1 MKQHMLTHKIRDMF
15 GSSGGNSGD
24 ESRTQTP
31 PQDPNANSG
40 VGTTGGE
47 LGNIANNGNNRFSH
61 SYSPAPMDTT
71 DGFASSGGQKRERS
85 NSGHFDSHAAAHYVK
100 QEKDNAIDENG
111 SNSLHSNVENQSS
124 NNNYQE
130 FINKDVDI
138 KNWCQK
144 LKEMP
149 ENIAAS

>member
-31 PQDPNANSG
+31 PQDPNSNSG
-40 VGTTGGE
+40 GGTTGG
-47 LGNIANNGNNRFSH
+47 GSNNAVNNGNNRFSQ
-61 SYSPAPMDTT
+61 SYSPAPMDMT
-71 DGFASSGGQKRERS
+71 DDYTSSGGRKRERS
-85 NSGHFDSHAAAHYVK
+85 NSSNYDSTTTQFVK
-100 QEKDNAIDENG
+100 QEKDNAIDEHG
-111 SNSLHSNVENQSS
+111 SNSVHSNASENTS

>member
-31 PQDPNANSG
+31 PQDPNSNSG
-40 VGTTGGE
+40 GGATGG
-47 LGNIANNGNNRFSH
+47 GSSNGNNRFSQ
-61 SYSPAPMDTT
+61 SYSPASMDMN
-71 DGFASSGGQKRERS
+71 DDFSPSGGSKRERS
-85 NSGHFDSHAAAHYVK
+85 NSSNFDTATAQFVK

-111 SNSLHSNVENQSS
+111 SNSLHSNTSENHSS

-149 ENIAAS
+149 ENIVAS

>member
-31 PQDPNANSG
+31 PQDSSNAGSAGGGPNSMATS
-40 VGTTGGE
+40 
-47 LGNIANNGNNRFSH
+47 NRFSQ
-61 SYSPAPMDTT
+61 SYSPAPMDSSA
-71 DGFASSGGQKRERS
+71 DDYSASGRRKRERS
-85 NSGHFDSHAAAHYVK
+85 QSGSYDGSGRTSAVLVK
-100 QEKDNAIDENG
+100 QERESTIDENG
-111 SNSLHSNVENQSS
+111 SNSLHSNASENTS

-130 FINKDVDI
+130 FINKDADI